1 MATLAI
7 ADELLE
13 LKEKLQPADIRSAEQ
28 RPSINN
34 ESFLGSYICPCGSA
48 CSRRIATALYRVRE
62 VESLR
67 SVSAAA
73 LNRGNRMVAR
83 LKGLSCLSAHHS
95 NQQLTGR
102 FTARSAAN

>member
-1 MATLAI
+1 LVQLCFDFYMI
-7 ADELLE
+7 EE
-13 LKEKLQPADIRSAEQ
+13 
-28 RPSINN
+28 
-34 ESFLGSYICPCGSA
+34 
-48 CSRRIATALYRVRE
+48 
-62 VESLR
+62 